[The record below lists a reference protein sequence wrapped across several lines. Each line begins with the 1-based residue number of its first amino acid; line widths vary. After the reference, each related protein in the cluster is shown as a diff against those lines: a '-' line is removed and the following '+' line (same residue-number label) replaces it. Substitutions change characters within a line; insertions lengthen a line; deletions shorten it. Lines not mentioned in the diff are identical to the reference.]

1 MDILYGKKMS
11 TKVKF
16 GRFIPAV
23 SSLTPNMDELVILGV
38 NDGFLTNP
46 PSTKTKKSLNKT
58 LGISSF
64 LDVPENEEE
73 EVTA

>member
-1 MDILYGKKMS
+1 MS

-38 NDGFLTNP
+38 NDGFLKNP
-46 PSTKTKKSLNKT
+46 PSTKTKIFLSSKISTALLFKT
-58 LGISSF
+58 
-64 LDVPENEEE
+64 DRKN
-73 EVTA
+73 